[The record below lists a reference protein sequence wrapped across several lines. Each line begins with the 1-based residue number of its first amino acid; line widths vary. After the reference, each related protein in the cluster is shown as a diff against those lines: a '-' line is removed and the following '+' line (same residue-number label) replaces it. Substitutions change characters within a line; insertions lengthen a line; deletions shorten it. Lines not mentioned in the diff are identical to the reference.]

1 MKITPAINHSFVELY
16 ASDLK
21 IVKDFYT
28 KLGFKIVWEI
38 DTYVVLKFDKSI
50 IAFFKENFPEPRG
63 VGIEIVIQVES
74 QDIKDCYQKF
84 LNLGIKINEPLTL
97 QDYDKWDFRLHDPL
111 GYYLR
116 FTEPENI
123 LFC

>member
-1 MKITPAINHSFVELY
+1 MTTPALNHSFVEIY
-16 ASDLK
+16 VPDLEV
-21 IVKDFYT
+21 IKDFYT

-38 DTYVVLKFDKSI
+38 DTYVVLKFDESI
-50 IAFFKENFPEPRG
+50 LAFFKNEVSEPRG

-74 QDIKDCYQKF
+74 ESIQNYYQKCQKM
-84 LNLGIKINEPLTL
+84 GIKIVEVLTL
-97 QDYDKWDFRLHDPL
+97 QDYGKWDFRLCDPF

-123 LFC
+123 LFL